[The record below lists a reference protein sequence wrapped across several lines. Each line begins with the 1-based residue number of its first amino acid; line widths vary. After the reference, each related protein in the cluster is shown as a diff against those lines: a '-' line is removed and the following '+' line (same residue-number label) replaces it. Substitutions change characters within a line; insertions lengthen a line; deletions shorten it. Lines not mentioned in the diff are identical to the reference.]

1 MRLTFITISIFLF
14 FSACSQKIYD
24 EPLVPEFASSDYVP
38 LSINAR
44 KLIIIQNWKMPGEEP
59 FYEHLISP
67 NPSSILTDWA
77 GNTLL
82 PTGSSGEVTL
92 DIRKASIVIKEIY
105 QADTIKGQ
113 FTDNQ
118 LNKIEVELAGQIMW
132 LQPVTG
138 QTGFLDAR
146 AISSTTVPESSTA
159 LEFEVAVQETILSA
173 LGGFDGKLRLEI
185 ESLNGMILR

>member
-1 MRLTFITISIFLF
+1 MRLTFIIISIFLF

-24 EPLVPEFASSDYVP
+24 EPIVPAFQPLDYGP

-44 KLIIIQNWKMPGEEP
+44 KLVIIQNWKMPGEKP

-82 PTGSSGEVTL
+82 PAGSSGEVTL
-92 DIRKASIVIKEIY
+92 DIRKASVIITDIY
-105 QADTIKGQ
+105 QADKITEQ

-118 LNKIEVELAGQIMW
+118 QNKIEVELAGQIMW

-159 LEFEVAVQETILSA
+159 VEFDVAVQKTILSA
-173 LGGFDGKLRLEI
+173 LSGFDKKLRLEI
-185 ESLNGMILR
+185 ESLNGMLLR

>member
-1 MRLTFITISIFLF
+1 MRLTFIIISTFLF
-14 FSACSQKIYD
+14 FSACSPKIYD
-24 EPLVPEFASSDYVP
+24 EPLVPEFQPSDYAP

-44 KLIIIQNWKMPGEEP
+44 KLVIIQNWKMPGEEP

-67 NPSSILTDWA
+67 NPSSIVTDWA
-77 GNTLL
+77 GNTLI
-82 PTGSSGEVTL
+82 PAGSSGEGTL
-92 DIRKASIVIKEIY
+92 DIRKASVVITEIY
-105 QADTIKGQ
+105 QADKITEQ

-118 LNKIEVELAGQIMW
+118 QNKIEVELTGQIMW

-159 LEFEVAVQETILSA
+159 LEFEVGVQDTILSA
-173 LGGFDGKLRLEI
+173 LSGFDKKLRSEI
-185 ESLNGMILR
+185 ESLNGMLLR

>member
-1 MRLTFITISIFLF
+1 MRLTFIIISTFLF
-14 FSACSQKIYD
+14 FPACSPKIYD
-24 EPLVPEFASSDYVP
+24 EPLVPEFQPSDYAP

-44 KLIIIQNWKMPGEEP
+44 KLVIIQNWKMPGEEP

-67 NPSSILTDWA
+67 NPSSIVTDWA
-77 GNTLL
+77 GNTLI
-82 PTGSSGEVTL
+82 PAGSSGEVTL
-92 DIRKASIVIKEIY
+92 DIRKASVVITEIY
-105 QADTIKGQ
+105 QADKITEQ

-118 LNKIEVELAGQIMW
+118 QNKIEVELTGQIMW

-159 LEFEVAVQETILSA
+159 LEFEVGVQDTILSA
-173 LGGFDGKLRLEI
+173 LSGFDKKLRSEI
-185 ESLNGMILR
+185 ESLNGMLLR

>member
-1 MRLTFITISIFLF
+1 MRLSIIIISIFLF
-14 FSACSQKIYD
+14 FSACSQKIYN
-24 EPLVPEFASSDYVP
+24 EPLVTAFQPSDYVP

-44 KLIIIQNWKMPGEEP
+44 KLVIIQNWKMPGEEP

-77 GNTLL
+77 GNTLM
-82 PTGSSGEVTL
+82 PAGSSGEVTL
-92 DIRKASIVIKEIY
+92 DIRKASIVITDIY
-105 QADTIKGQ
+105 QADKITEQ

-118 LNKIEVELAGQIMW
+118 ESKIEVELAGQIMW

-159 LEFEVAVQETILSA
+159 LEFDVAVHESILSA
-173 LGGFDGKLRLEI
+173 LAGFDRKFRSEI
-185 ESLNGMILR
+185 ENLNGMILR

>member
-1 MRLTFITISIFLF
+1 MRLTLIIISIFLF

-24 EPLVPEFASSDYVP
+24 EPMVPTFMPSDYPP

-44 KLIIIQNWKMPGEEP
+44 KLVIIKNWKMPGEEP

-67 NPSSILTDWA
+67 NPYSILTEWA

-82 PTGSSGEVTL
+82 PAGSSGEVTL

-105 QADTIKGQ
+105 QVDSIKEQ
-113 FTDNQ
+113 FTDSQ
-118 LNKIEVELAGQIMW
+118 QKKIEVELAGQIMW
-132 LQPVTG
+132 LQPITG

-146 AISSTTVPESSTA
+146 AVSSKTVPESSTA
-159 LEFEVAVQETILSA
+159 LEFDVAVQETIFTALS
-173 LGGFDGKLRLEI
+173 GFDRKLRSEI
-185 ESLNGMILR
+185 ESLSGMILY

>member
-1 MRLTFITISIFLF
+1 MRLSIIIISIFLF

-24 EPLVPEFASSDYVP
+24 EPIVPAFQPLDYRP

-44 KLIIIQNWKMPGEEP
+44 KLVIIQNWKMPGEKP

-82 PTGSSGEVTL
+82 PAGSSGEVTL
-92 DIRKASIVIKEIY
+92 DIRKASVIITDIY
-105 QADTIKGQ
+105 QADNITDQ
-113 FTDNQ
+113 FIDNQ
-118 LNKIEVELAGQIMW
+118 QNKIEVELAGQLMW

-146 AISSTTVPESSTA
+146 AVSSTTVPESSTA
-159 LEFEVAVQETILSA
+159 VEFDVAVQKTILSA
-173 LGGFDGKLRLEI
+173 LSGFDKKLRLEI
-185 ESLNGMILR
+185 ESLNGMLLR